1 MAETGDLSVQ
11 NQSINIPGLENARRV
26 REEDV
31 QNQEIENDRAEES
44 RQAEIRQEDIVSVNE
59 NGPGSIEQQEIRAEG
74 EILNVPSQDIQENLG
89 QSLGDQFQTSQTVA
103 DLNNAVPTANDRAAV
118 GQDGPGQLGGANVNE
133 AFEQAQ
139 PDDPDSAAPGGSG
152 AQIEAAAEA
161 SAQQQAGAQGALEV
175 LEPAASQ
182 PVDEVDTGPANNP
195 VQGGGSDGLTENDA
209 GLAATSTGR
218 PNAENEIL
226 RQGIEEE
233 AEQRADQESQDSSQ
247 REPES
252 EVTNRGQNVDRL
264 V

>member
-11 NQSINIPGLENARRV
+11 NQNINIPGLENARQV

-31 QNQEIENDRAEES
+31 QNEEIENDRAEEA

-59 NGPGSIEQQEIRAEG
+59 NGPGAIEQQEIRVEG
-74 EILNVPSQDIQENLG
+74 ETLNVPSQDIQDNLG
-89 QSLGDQFQTSQTVA
+89 QNIDDRFEFSQSVA
-103 DLNNAVPTANDRAAV
+103 DLTNAVSPVNDRAAV
-118 GQDGPGQLGGANVNE
+118 GQNGPENVNE
-133 AFEQAQ
+133 AFEQAA
-139 PDDPDSAAPGGSG
+139 PDPDSENVGGSG

-161 SAQQQAGAQGALEV
+161 SVQQQAGAQGSLEV

-195 VQGGGSDGLTENDA
+195 VQGGSAEGLTESDA
-209 GLAATSTGR
+209 GLAATNTGR
-218 PNAENEIL
+218 PNANNEIL
-226 RQGIEEE
+226 RQSVEED
-233 AEQRADQESQDSSQ
+233 AEQRADQESQENSQ